1 MPQKMIKRFNS
12 SVVFGDFPLEISL
25 YPVTLSS
32 DDGIIASTTVL
43 PHEKPRRVEVRL
55 SKPHSVIA
63 LLSYYS
69 KHVELPEFWQNAEV
83 VWAMEIDGYKKG
95 Q

>member
-1 MPQKMIKRFNS
+1 MVEIKRFNS
-12 SVVFGDFPLEISL
+12 SVVFGDCPLEMSL
-25 YPVTLSS
+25 DPVTHSS
-32 DDGIIASTTVL
+32 DDGIIACTTVF

-63 LLSYYS
+63 LLTYYS

-83 VWAMEIDGYKKG
+83 VWAMEIDGYKKDA
-95 Q
+95 

>member
-1 MPQKMIKRFNS
+1 MVEIKRFNS
-12 SVVFGDFPLEISL
+12 SVVFGDCPLEMSL
-25 YPVTLSS
+25 DPVTHSS

-63 LLSYYS
+63 LLTYYS

-83 VWAMEIDGYKKG
+83 VWSMELEGKP
-95 Q
+95 

>member
-1 MPQKMIKRFNS
+1 MEIKRFNS
-12 SVVFGDFPLEISL
+12 SVVFGDCPLEMSL
-25 YPVTLSS
+25 DPVTHSS
-32 DDGIIASTTVL
+32 DDGIIACTTVF

-63 LLSYYS
+63 LLTYYS

-83 VWAMEIDGYKKG
+83 VWAIDLGGYKEEG
-95 Q
+95 

>member
-1 MPQKMIKRFNS
+1 MVEIKRFNS
-12 SVVFGDFPLEISL
+12 SVVFGDCPLEMSL
-25 YPVTLSS
+25 DPVTHSS
-32 DDGIIASTTVL
+32 DDGIIACTTVF

-63 LLSYYS
+63 LLTYYS

-83 VWAMEIDGYKKG
+83 VWSMELEGKP
-95 Q
+95 

>member
-1 MPQKMIKRFNS
+1 MVEIKRFNS
-12 SVVFGDFPLEISL
+12 RVELGEFPLGMSL
-25 YPVTLSS
+25 YPVTHSS
-32 DDGIIASTTVL
+32 DDGIIVSTTVL

-69 KHVELPEFWQNAEV
+69 KVELPEFWQSAEV
-83 VWAMEIDGYKKG
+83 VWAIEL
-95 Q
+95 QHT

>member
-1 MPQKMIKRFNS
+1 MVEIKRFNS
-12 SVVFGDFPLEISL
+12 DIELGKFPLEMSL

-55 SKPHSVIA
+55 SKSHSVIA
-63 LLSYYS
+63 LLTYYS

-83 VWAMEIDGYKKG
+83 VWSMELEGKP
-95 Q
+95 

>member
-1 MPQKMIKRFNS
+1 MVEIKRFNS
-12 SVVFGDFPLEISL
+12 SVELGDFPLEMSL
-25 YPVTLSS
+25 YPITHSS

-69 KHVELPEFWQNAEV
+69 KHVKLPEFWQNAEV
-83 VWAMEIDGYKKG
+83 VWAIDLEGYKEEE
-95 Q
+95 

>member
-1 MPQKMIKRFNS
+1 MMEIKRFNS
-12 SVVFGDFPLEISL
+12 SVVFGDCPLEMSL
-25 YPVTLSS
+25 DPVTHSS

-63 LLSYYS
+63 LLTYYS

-83 VWAMEIDGYKKG
+83 VWAMEIDGYKEDA
-95 Q
+95 

>member
-1 MPQKMIKRFNS
+1 MVQIKRFNS
-12 SVVFGDFPLEISL
+12 SVVFGDCPLEMSL
-25 YPVTLSS
+25 DPVTHSS

-63 LLSYYS
+63 LLTYYS

-83 VWAMEIDGYKKG
+83 VWAMEIDGYKEDA
-95 Q
+95 

>member
-1 MPQKMIKRFNS
+1 MVEIKRFNS
-12 SVVFGDFPLEISL
+12 DIELGKFPLEMSL

-63 LLSYYS
+63 LLTYYS

-83 VWAMEIDGYKKG
+83 VWSMELEGKP
-95 Q
+95 

>member
-1 MPQKMIKRFNS
+1 MVEIKRFNS
-12 SVVFGDFPLEISL
+12 SVVFGDCPLEMSL
-25 YPVTLSS
+25 DPVTHSS
-32 DDGIIASTTVL
+32 DDGIIACTTVF

-63 LLSYYS
+63 LLTYYS

-83 VWAMEIDGYKKG
+83 VWAIDLEGYKKDA
-95 Q
+95 

>member
-1 MPQKMIKRFNS
+1 MVEIKRFNS
-12 SVVFGDFPLEISL
+12 CIELGKFPLEMSL
-25 YPVTLSS
+25 YPVTHSS
-32 DDGIIASTTVL
+32 DDGIIASTMVL

-83 VWAMEIDGYKKG
+83 VWAIDLKKEE
-95 Q
+95 

>member
-1 MPQKMIKRFNS
+1 MVEIKRFNTDIEL
-12 SVVFGDFPLEISL
+12 GKFPLGMSL
-25 YPVTLSS
+25 YPVTHSS
-32 DDGIIASTTVL
+32 DNGIIASTTVL

-63 LLSYYS
+63 LLTYYS

-83 VWAMEIDGYKKG
+83 VWAMEIDGYKKDA
-95 Q
+95 

>member
-1 MPQKMIKRFNS
+1 MVEIKRFNS
-12 SVVFGDFPLEISL
+12 SVVFGDCPLEMSL
-25 YPVTLSS
+25 DPVTHSS
-32 DDGIIASTTVL
+32 DDGIIACTTVF

-63 LLSYYS
+63 LLTYYS

-83 VWAMEIDGYKKG
+83 VWAIDLEGYKEDA
-95 Q
+95 

>member
-1 MPQKMIKRFNS
+1 MVEIKRFNS
-12 SVVFGDFPLEISL
+12 SVVFGDCPLEMSL
-25 YPVTLSS
+25 DPVTHSS

-63 LLSYYS
+63 LLTYYS

-83 VWAMEIDGYKKG
+83 VWAMEIDGYKEDA
-95 Q
+95 